1 LYTAKKLPPDH
12 PFYNIRNKDM
22 NAVARAVKEAKEI
35 LNRSKQGIEEIPS
48 SKRKDSIS
56 QSGNDSIE
64 LRSSIFH
71 KNGS

>member
-1 LYTAKKLPPDH
+1 
-12 PFYNIRNKDM
+12 M

-35 LNRSKQGIEEIPS
+35 LNRSKQGIEEISS